1 MPPLLYFVNPYLAP
15 EPAPSPAA
23 LLDAYDLMRRAVKKE
38 PEPMA
43 AEYELE
49 QGSDEEEGHAVAEP
63 AKTGDVK
70 QALLA
75 CKLFLFFAIYNIA
88 DGGLNT
94 IMTSMAGSM
103 TTNVSSGNPDTADNR
118 VYQTTFWK
126 RRECIAQCS
135 LLLTSATR
143 SRSCCPFHC

>member
-1 MPPLLYFVNPYLAP
+1 MPPLLYFVCPYLAP

-23 LLDAYDLMRRAVKKE
+23 LLDAYDLVRRAAKGD
-38 PEPMA
+38 PPTA
-43 AEYELE
+43 AEYELA
-49 QGSDEEEGHAVAEP
+49 SDDEGGHIVEP
-63 AKTGDVK
+63 KGGDVK

-103 TTNVSSGNPDTADNR
+103 TTNVS
-118 VYQTTFWK
+118 W
-126 RRECIAQCS
+126 
-135 LLLTSATR
+135 
-143 SRSCCPFHC
+143 CPL

>member
-1 MPPLLYFVNPYLAP
+1 MPILLYFIYPYLVP
-15 EPAPSPAA
+15 EPAPSAAA
-23 LLDAYDLMRRAVKKE
+23 LLDAYDILRRTVKRE

-49 QGSDEEEGHAVAEP
+49 QASDDEDGHAVE
-63 AKTGDVK
+63 AKGGDARG
-70 QALLA
+70 ALMA

-103 TTNVSSGNPDTADNR
+103 TTNVSSARGLLADFR
-118 VYQTTFWK
+118 AFRTTSWR
-126 RRECIAQCS
+126 RRE
-135 LLLTSATR
+135 R
-143 SRSCCPFHC
+143 